1 MRHTL
6 RYLNLF
12 RAILLCSILS
22 LILAPALSAYEE
34 DITDPFEGFN
44 RGVFWFNDKVDRIFL
59 EPVAREYES
68 KLPICFRH
76 SVSNFFTNLKYPTH
90 LVSTL
95 ISRDFDGMMTFTGRF
110 LLNSTIGIAG
120 LIDVAGSIG
129 LEAPDTDIGAA
140 LGGCGVPAGPYIML
154 PFLGPTNFRDG
165 LGRGVESVI
174 DPISIATYNASS
186 ATTAFYVNAGSGA
199 VKGVSTRAQLLEAVE
214 AGREAS
220 LDYYLFVQ
228 SAYYQYRH
236 AMILRAQGKDP
247 SDFKDDFDDQEWLD
261 FEEEFEEE
269 GDL

>member
-1 MRHTL
+1 MTHTVK
-6 RYLNLF
+6 YLNLF
-12 RAILLCSILS
+12 RAILLCSILF

-68 KLPICFRH
+68 KLPICFRQ

-95 ISRDFDGMMTFTGRF
+95 ISRDFDGMATFTGRF

-140 LGGCGVPAGPYIML
+140 LGGCGVPAGPYLML

-199 VKGVSTRAQLLEAVE
+199 VKGVSTRAQLIEAVE

-247 SDFKDDFDDQEWLD
+247 SDFKEQFDDDEWLD
-261 FEEEFEEE
+261 FEEEEDF
-269 GDL
+269 